1 MCSCKT
7 DPGLLKMAEFDIHRL
22 FEEGYPGLKVAATIG
37 SASDYQQIVEEFLP
51 LIRDQMTV
59 RFRARMKRDY
69 PNLNEEDFQEEE
81 YEGHM
86 WTVDGLL
93 TGLLSGSV
101 LVAVWAAFEQ
111 SVVSICSYIKKK
123 EGVSLALDDLR
134 EPVFCSRL
142 HKYLRVL
149 TRQNFQLPHS
159 HSLSDIQ
166 VLRNL
171 YAHHNGSTEHLSESR
186 HNRIEA
192 IIRSSSGVSL
202 YDKRHVVLSP
212 AYLRDS
218 VQKVDASLSALL
230 KFAEVHY
237 PHDDHS

>member
-1 MCSCKT
+1 
-7 DPGLLKMAEFDIHRL
+7 MAEFDIHRL

-59 RFRARMKRDY
+59 RFRARMKRDN
-69 PNLNEEDFQEEE
+69 PSLNEEDLWEE
-81 YEGHM
+81 YEGHE

-93 TGLLSGSV
+93 TSLLSGSV

-111 SVVSICSYIKKK
+111 SVVAICSYIQEK

-134 EPVFCSRL
+134 EQDFCSKL

-159 HSLSDIQ
+159 LSDIQ
-166 VLRNL
+166 ELRNL
-171 YAHHNGSTEHLSESR
+171 YAHHNGSTERLSENR
-186 HNRIEA
+186 QNRIEA
-192 IIRSSSGVSL
+192 IIRSSRGVSL
-202 YDKRHVVLSP
+202 YDKHHVVLSP
-212 AYLRDS
+212 VYLKDS

-230 KFAEVHY
+230 QFAEARY
-237 PHDDHS
+237 PHDDRS